1 VNRKQNWVRWGVV
14 FLGFVLLSGCAA
26 DILITPPPARP
37 LPPPPPERPLPP
49 PPRLLPLDLR
59 VLDLDLSPDPV
70 REGERVRFR
79 LTIYNQSPQGGRATF
94 AIKDRNEIVIEAHDV
109 LIRPGQ
115 NRIEFPWTGYRFS
128 RSEHCFLVE
137 VDLDRTR
144 RPVDAAKA
152 FCAWK
157 TQGGWT
163 LSEARI
169 GPFIVED
176 LDMYPD
182 PVHPR
187 DEVRFKVKLRNEG
200 RPVRANLW
208 IQDHD
213 QVVTR
218 MEDVSIQPGYAEYL
232 FPYSRYAFQRSDHC
246 FAVLLDVE
254 RTRQKVDAKRVFCAK
269 QLPRGRGW
277 TLQP

>member
-1 VNRKQNWVRWGVV
+1 
-14 FLGFVLLSGCAA
+14 
-26 DILITPPPARP
+26 
-37 LPPPPPERPLPP
+37 LPP

-59 VLDLDLSPDPV
+59 VLDLDISPDPV

-163 LSEARI
+163 MSEARI